1 MAVVR
6 VLVYVGDVDDVDA
19 AGGAE
24 VQVDLPPGLGVV
36 LEHLEGELLAALL
49 VGALDHLA
57 VDPQAEDV
65 VGDAVVV
72 DQRARL
78 DRRRAATLAYNGHE
92 QFIDGLEPVLR
103 GRAHPCVRPL
113 YHR

>member
-6 VLVYVGDVDDVDA
+6 VLVDVGDVDDVDA

-57 VDPQAEDV
+57 VDAQAEDV

-78 DRRRAATLAYNGHE
+78 DRR
-92 QFIDGLEPVLR
+92 
-103 GRAHPCVRPL
+103 
-113 YHR
+113 